1 MTSSDMPLF
10 GRGADAGGF
19 ADAAAPCCPAG
30 EAVCELGGR
39 NAPARV
45 PVPGRTVSPAS
56 RRDTEPART
65 DAPRCSAGSANPRKG
80 GQQRCGVSPLDAGR
94 RLPMS
99 PDPLRRS
106 TEEIFWSFAQELART
121 HDRGAR
127 LSRLRRG
134 HYPDRHGWCGHPEH
148 ECRWQRYPC
157 PQVRLADL
165 VDQLATQQRH
175 PICMWRGRLLETQ
188 LRDPS
193 GNL

>member
-1 MTSSDMPLF
+1 
-10 GRGADAGGF
+10 
-19 ADAAAPCCPAG
+19 
-30 EAVCELGGR
+30 
-39 NAPARV
+39 
-45 PVPGRTVSPAS
+45 
-56 RRDTEPART
+56 
-65 DAPRCSAGSANPRKG
+65 
-80 GQQRCGVSPLDAGR
+80 
-94 RLPMS
+94 MS

-106 TEEIFWSFAQELART
+106 TEEIFWSFVQELART

-134 HYPDRHGWCGHPEH
+134 HYPDCHGWCGHPEH

-165 VDQLATQQRH
+165 VDQLAMQQWH
-175 PICMWRGRLLETQ
+175 PIWMWRGRLLETQ

>member
-1 MTSSDMPLF
+1 ML
-10 GRGADAGGF
+10 
-19 ADAAAPCCPAG
+19 
-30 EAVCELGGR
+30 
-39 NAPARV
+39 
-45 PVPGRTVSPAS
+45 
-56 RRDTEPART
+56 
-65 DAPRCSAGSANPRKG
+65 
-80 GQQRCGVSPLDAGR
+80 
-94 RLPMS
+94 

-121 HDRGAR
+121 HDRRAR

-165 VDQLATQQRH
+165 VDQLAKQQWH
-175 PICMWRGRLLETQ
+175 PIWMWRGRLLETQ